1 MEIYQKYLNYTISN
15 KFSKKIVK
23 KSIIIFKYIF
33 YTLLSGEYY
42 YLAKFCYI
50 ISLLI
55 YNKAMSK
62 PFYRVMLSICLL
74 LKGYLAFCF
83 KRSSDATAPTSPNA

>member
-1 MEIYQKYLNYTISN
+1 M
-15 KFSKKIVK
+15 VK

-50 ISLLI
+50 ISLLLI

-62 PFYRVMLSICLL
+62 PFYRVMVSICLL

-83 KRSSDATAPTSPNA
+83 KRSGDATAPTSPNA